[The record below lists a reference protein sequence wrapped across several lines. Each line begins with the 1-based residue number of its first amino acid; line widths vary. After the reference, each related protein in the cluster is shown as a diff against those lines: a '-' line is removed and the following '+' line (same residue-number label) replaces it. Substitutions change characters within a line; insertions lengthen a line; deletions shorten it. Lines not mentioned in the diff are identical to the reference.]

1 MSSQS
6 VHEVRSHVE
15 LVTVYE
21 VCRTLCS
28 SLDIRHSFHVA
39 LNILSTHLGMPRV
52 MLALPDQPSQLRIHS
67 SVGLSEEQVQRGLWQ
82 ANEGVV
88 GHVFSSGMPL
98 VISDVCQEPQLINRT
113 GAFNADE
120 AGVYAFVAVPL
131 KIEQAVHGVLAAR
144 RVLQSNTRLFDDQ
157 RILTMIASL
166 LAQALL
172 LHKAVSSEHERLQRE
187 AVMLHKALQ
196 RERPGRFKLDHV
208 IGHSKPMQRVFAE
221 VHQAAPA
228 KATVL
233 LRGESGTGKEVIAQA
248 VHKLS
253 PRRDG
258 PFVAVNC
265 AAISE
270 TLLESELFGH
280 ERGAFT
286 GAIGER
292 KGRFEQAHQGTL
304 FLDEIGDISAAF
316 QARLL
321 RVLQER
327 AFERVGGNR
336 TVHVDVRLIC
346 ATNRDL
352 EDMVRRG
359 EFRSDLYFR
368 INVIPIYLP
377 ALRERRADIP
387 ALVDHFIKRF
397 NDENQR
403 RVAMSPEALNILMS
417 CQWPGNVRELQNCI
431 ERAATM
437 AHGDTVQAG
446 DVACEQNRC
455 LTKTL
460 NHFEQR
466 TAGELGANQAAPDDP
481 PLPNQADID
490 MALAPNGAAPVG
502 ERERLIWAMAQCGW
516 VQAKAARIL
525 KLTPRQL
532 SYALQKHG
540 IDVRRF

>member
-6 VHEVRSHVE
+6 VHEVRFHVE
-15 LVTVYE
+15 LITVYE

-39 LNILSTHLGMPRV
+39 LNILASHLGLQRV
-52 MLALPDQPSQLRIHS
+52 MLALPDHASQLRIHS
-67 SVGLSEEQVQRGLWQ
+67 SAGLSEEQIQRGLWQ
-82 ANEGVV
+82 CNEGVV

-98 VISDVCQEPQLINRT
+98 VISDVCLEPVLVHRT

-120 AGVYAFVAVPL
+120 EGLTAFVAVPL
-131 KIEQAVHGVLAAR
+131 KIELDVHGVLAAR
-144 RVLQSNTRLFDDQ
+144 RELHGNTRLVDDQ

-172 LHKAVSSEHERLQRE
+172 LHKAVASEHQRLQQE
-187 AVMLHKALQ
+187 AASLHKALQ
-196 RERPGRFKLDHV
+196 RERPERFKLDHV

-253 PRRDG
+253 PRKDG

-286 GAIGER
+286 GAIVER
-292 KGRFEQAHQGTL
+292 KGRFEQAHRGTL

-316 QARLL
+316 QAKLL

-327 AFERVGGNR
+327 EFERVGGNR
-336 TVHVDVRLIC
+336 TVCVDVRLIC

-352 EDMVRRG
+352 EAMVQRG
-359 EFRSDLYFR
+359 DFRSDLYYR

-387 ALVDHFIKRF
+387 ALVDHFIARF
-397 NDENQR
+397 NEENR
-403 RVAMSPEALNILMS
+403 RHVSMTPQALNILMN

-437 AHGDTVQAG
+437 AQGDAVQAG

-460 NHFEQR
+460 NHFEHRPGGALEGDQG
-466 TAGELGANQAAPDDP
+466 ADGQLASGQAELGSSPSAA
-481 PLPNQADID
+481 
-490 MALAPNGAAPVG
+490 GAAPLD
-502 ERERLIWAMAQCGW
+502 ERERLIWAMKRAGS
-516 VQAKAARIL
+516 VQAKAARL
-525 KLTPRQL
+525 LNLTPRQL
-532 SYALQKHG
+532 SYALHKHG
-540 IDVRRF
+540 IDVHKF